1 MRSTG
6 LLIVFVRAPHPGHV
20 KTRLARGIG
29 TEAACLIYQILV
41 RRVLHEIKSCR
52 AVQLRFRPDDAAKE
66 IRPWRHRGWTL
77 APQGRGDLGQRLKR
91 AFRDGFAA
99 GAGRVAIIGSDCP
112 EIRAQDLQDAWA
124 ALDDHDLV
132 LGPAEDG
139 GYWLIAMRRP
149 LSRSR
154 AALFEAIPWST
165 ERVLGTTLQRAASR
179 GLRVRLL
186 RELSDIDTEKDW
198 KAYLRRN
205 AFAQIAL
212 GE

>member
-1 MRSTG
+1 VRNSR

-20 KTRLARGIG
+20 KTRLAQSVGP
-29 TEAACLIYQILV
+29 EAACLIYQILAG
-41 RRVLHEIKSCR
+41 RVLQQIKSCR
-52 AVQLRFRPDDAAKE
+52 TVQLRFSPDDAE
-66 IRPWRHRGWTL
+66 DEVRPLGRRGWTL

-91 AFRDGFAA
+91 AFRDGFAG
-99 GAGRVAIIGSDCP
+99 GAERVAIIGSDCP
-112 EIRAQDLQDAWA
+112 EISSRDIQDAWT
-124 ALDDHDLV
+124 ALDSDDLV
-132 LGPAEDG
+132 VGPSEDG

-149 LSRSR
+149 FSRSH
-154 AALFEAIPWST
+154 AALFSVIPWST
-165 ERVLGTTLQRAASR
+165 ERVLETTLRRAASL